1 MSDLISREAL
11 IDVIEKQK
19 IDNDA
24 YCRLCID
31 SMKELIE
38 EQPSVTDT
46 NVGSKWIPCSY
57 RLPEESGEYLVWYDC
72 GEDME
77 GCCVENF
84 DAGVGA
90 FGRWCDEYDAHTL
103 GFLDSEFI
111 YFDEAVAW
119 MPLPE
124 PYKGE

>member
-46 NVGSKWIPCSY
+46 NVGGKWTLCSKK
-57 RLPEESGEYLVWYDC
+57 LPEGCGDAELEVLVYTEEKYIEAEFKEVGVALYYPGEKKFRSVYNHRADIT
-72 GEDME
+72 
-77 GCCVENF
+77 EN
-84 DAGVGA
+84 V
-90 FGRWCDEYDAHTL
+90 
-103 GFLDSEFI
+103 
-111 YFDEAVAW
+111 VAW
-119 MPLPE
+119 MYKPE